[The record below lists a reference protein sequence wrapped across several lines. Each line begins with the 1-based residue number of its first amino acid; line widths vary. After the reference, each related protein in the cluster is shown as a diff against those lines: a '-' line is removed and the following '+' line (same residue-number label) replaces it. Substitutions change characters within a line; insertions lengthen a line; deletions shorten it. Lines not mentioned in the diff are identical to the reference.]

1 MENAKRDQNFVTTL
15 MGVDMTTGTLPTR
28 VYVDETTH
36 RLLVSAVVTSGLV
49 PTSCDYVGTTYPTAT
64 TETWVYKSGGV
75 GGTTVATIDV
85 VYTDA
90 TKENISS
97 ITRT

>member
-1 MENAKRDQNFVTTL
+1 MEDAKRDRNYITTL
-15 MGVDMTTGTLPTR
+15 MGVDMTTGLLPTR

-36 RLLVSAVVTSGLV
+36 RLLVSAVVTSGLT
-49 PTSCDYVGTTYPTAT
+49 PASYDYVGTTYPTAT
-64 TETWVYKSGGV
+64 TETWVYKTGGA
-75 GGTTVATIDV
+75 GGTTVATIDL